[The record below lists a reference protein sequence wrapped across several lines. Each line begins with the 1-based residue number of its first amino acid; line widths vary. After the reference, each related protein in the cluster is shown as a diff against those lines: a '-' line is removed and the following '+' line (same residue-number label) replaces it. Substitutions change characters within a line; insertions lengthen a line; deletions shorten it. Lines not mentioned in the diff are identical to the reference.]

1 MKELTKILDLLGM
14 TPEHQ
19 IIFLKIMTC
28 LLGII
33 LFIIF
38 LVGIAYLVQ
47 FICDKEFDK
56 YWSIKKD
63 KERLIYKKLNMMLMD
78 ICDQL
83 KIKVFIK
90 SDEWFEENAPKDAGY
105 ISYRMGIL
113 YDVQDAE
120 IYLRDDKAFAHYGW
134 ETFAHEIGHYL
145 SINLYNDRSE
155 EGADFEAN
163 RMIRS
168 LLSEE
173 DLIIIND
180 SLKIFFDDISLEKA
194 NHHHH
199 HYKPIFDPTHTA
211 GFMQA
216 IYKSRMN
223 VYDHTFRSAA
233 AKIADNEEIKKEEE
247 AIKIPFYTKS
257 YFETLR
263 YRYNKSKK

>member
-28 LLGII
+28 LLGIT

-38 LVGIAYLVQ
+38 LIGIAYLVQ
-47 FICDKEFDK
+47 FICDKEFDT

-105 ISYRMGIL
+105 ISYRMGVL

-155 EGADFEAN
+155 EGANFEAD

-194 NHHHH
+194 NHH
-199 HYKPIFDPTHTA
+199 YKPIFDPSPA
-211 GFMQA
+211 EGLMQS
-216 IYKSRMN
+216 IYTSRMN

>member
-1 MKELTKILDLLGM
+1 MKELTKILDLSGM
-14 TPEHQ
+14 PQEYQ

-28 LLGII
+28 LLGIT

-38 LVGIAYLVQ
+38 LIGIAYLVQ
-47 FICDKEFDK
+47 FICDKEFET

-90 SDEWFEENAPKDAGY
+90 SDEWFRENAPKDAGY
-105 ISYRMGIL
+105 ISYRMGVL

-120 IYLRDDKAFAHYGW
+120 IYLRDDKMFDHYGW

-155 EGADFEAN
+155 EGADYEAD

-194 NHHHH
+194 NHH
-199 HYKPIFDPTHTA
+199 YRPVFDPSPA
-211 GFMQA
+211 EELKQS
-216 IYKSRMN
+216 IYKSRMG
-223 VYDHTFRSAA
+223 VYDYTFRTAA

-247 AIKIPFYTKS
+247 AIKIPFYAKS